1 MPLAA
6 FGGGGAEPQM
16 SRQEPLPTDDGLGLD
31 KSVVRLSPH
40 NPDWPALGEAEC
52 AVAVAH
58 VGSTAVPGLEA
69 KPILDIVAAVD
80 DRMPIDDVVAH
91 LCGAGP
97 YTYEGD
103 KREDGGLLFVRG
115 EGACRTVHV
124 HVVGKSS
131 RAWMSYLRFHALLLD
146 DAEARERYRSSKRE
160 LAEAFAQ
167 DRQGYTTAKSVVV
180 EELLASE
187 SESPP
192 PHVP

>member
-1 MPLAA
+1 
-6 FGGGGAEPQM
+6 M
-16 SRQEPLPTDDGLGLD
+16 SKEPLPTDDALGLD

-40 NPDWPALGEAEC
+40 NPHWPALGEAEC
-52 AVAVAH
+52 AVVATLLGDLAVAVVH

-91 LCGAGP
+91 LCGEGP
-97 YTYEGD
+97 YT
-103 KREDGGLLFVRG
+103 

-146 DAEARERYRSSKRE
+146 DAEVRERYQSSKRE
-160 LAEAFAQ
+160 LAQAFAQ
-167 DRQGYTTAKSVVV
+167 DRQGYTTAKSAIV
-180 EELLASE
+180 EEMLASE

-192 PHVP
+192 HVP

>member
-1 MPLAA
+1 
-6 FGGGGAEPQM
+6 M
-16 SRQEPLPTDDGLGLD
+16 SRQGVWPTDDGLGLD

-52 AVAVAH
+52 AVVAALLGDLALAVVH

-80 DRMPIDDVVAH
+80 DRLPIDDVVM
-91 LCGAGP
+91 LLGTGGT

-103 KREDGGLLFVRG
+103 KRDDGGLLFVRG
-115 EGACRTVHV
+115 DGALRTVHV
-124 HVVGKSS
+124 HVVGRSS
-131 RAWMSYLRFHALLLD
+131 RAWISYLRFHALLLD
-146 DAEARERYRSSKRE
+146 DAEARERYQSAKRE
-160 LAEAFAQ
+160 LARAFAQ
-167 DRQGYTTAKSVVV
+167 DRQGYTTAKSAVV

-187 SESPP
+187 SGSPP